1 MMESKTFKVPNI
13 GCDGCVRTIVNE
25 IGSLAGV
32 EQVTGNVDSKI
43 VTVEWN
49 PPANWAAIEAKL
61 IEIEYAP
68 ELN

>member
-1 MMESKTFKVPNI
+1 MESKTFKVPSI

-25 IGSLAGV
+25 VGSLQGV
-32 EQVTGNVDSKI
+32 EHVTGNVDSKM
-43 VTVEWN
+43 VTVEWT
-49 PPANWAAIEAKL
+49 PPANWAEIQAKL